1 MVLDKMILNEI
12 KKRLDL
18 FKNDHPKVVPFLEML
33 KEKAAREG
41 TVVEMRVTDPEGNEY
56 VSNIRLT
63 QNDVETIKL
72 TEFLP
77 KL

>member
-1 MVLDKMILNEI
+1 MILNEI